1 MLSVFLEILSS
12 MPAAAINIMSDVP
25 PALIKGSVWPVGGT
39 ELVATPMF
47 TATCMAITL
56 VIPAA
61 SRLPNL
67 SLQRAA
73 MRIPRQTRKKYAA
86 ITSTQ
91 PMKPSSSPIM
101 ANIKSLSPY
110 VRNSSF

>member
-61 SRLPNL
+61 SRQKTNL
-67 SLQRAA
+67 HIAHRTMNCAKETF
-73 MRIPRQTRKKYAA
+73 R
-86 ITSTQ
+86 
-91 PMKPSSSPIM
+91 
-101 ANIKSLSPY
+101 
-110 VRNSSF
+110 V